1 MNEYIRDSICYFM
14 KTFSVKR
21 EWGTVDIQ
29 HHSYSASQPAGLAAG
44 QKSIFGVS
52 ICAAAMP
59 HRFFSPKFQGVKSHV
74 MRIAPPLRTK
84 IQATRYSYRCML
96 SKLGLVIFPEL
107 RTNMALQTQI
117 KSFHIL
123 KTSQ

>member
-21 EWGTVDIQ
+21 EWRDSRYSALS
-29 HHSYSASQPAGLAAG
+29 HSASQPVGLAG
-44 QKSIFGVS
+44 QESIFGVS

-84 IQATRYSYRCML
+84 IQATRYRCML
-96 SKLGLVIFPEL
+96 SKLVLVTLLEL
-107 RTNMALQTQI
+107 GTIMALQFFCLFVTGMV
-117 KSFHIL
+117 
-123 KTSQ
+123 

>member
-84 IQATRYSYRCML
+84 IQATRYRCTL
-96 SKLGLVIFPEL
+96 SKLVLVTLLEL
-107 RTNMALQTQI
+107 GTIMALQIFCLFFTGMV
-117 KSFHIL
+117 
-123 KTSQ
+123 